1 MYREKET
8 SFYELLEVQPDAGP
22 TEIYEAYQ
30 RARETYSPNSPA
42 IYSMFTE
49 EEARELLK
57 LIDEAYS
64 TLSNKSRKRAYDIKI
79 GIAQEEKRVAEVD
92 HHPAPPVKP
101 PPPSNEFIEEKKVGR
116 AEDGWTGVIKVHKR
130 VDSTPPEG
138 HGKTRFGFFKI
149 NPSFENDIESVE
161 ECDGSFLQ
169 KIREYKNVPLDELS
183 EAMKISKSSLKA
195 LEENELKRLPVQVF
209 TRGIVVQ
216 YCRMLNLDEK
226 KLVDAYMAYFK
237 ANKT

>member
-1 MYREKET
+1 MYRDQET
-8 SFYELLEVQPDAGP
+8 SFYDLLEVHPDAGP

-30 RARETYSPNSPA
+30 RARETYSPHSPA

-64 TLSNKSRKRAYDIKI
+64 TLSNRSRKKAYDLKI
-79 GIAQEEKRVAEVD
+79 GLIKEEDPESKKEK
-92 HHPAPPVKP
+92 APPQPNQYAEMV
-101 PPPSNEFIEEKKVGR
+101 EERKVGR
-116 AEDGWTGVIKVHKR
+116 PEEGWTGVVRVHKR
-130 VDSTPPEG
+130 PDSTPPEG
-138 HGKTRFGFFKI
+138 QGRTRFGLYDLDE
-149 NPSFENDIESVE
+149 SFERDIQSVE

-169 KIREYKNVPLDELS
+169 RIREYKKVPIADLS
-183 EAMKISKSSLKA
+183 EAMKISKSVLRA
-195 LEENELKRLPVQVF
+195 IEENDLDRLPVQVF

-216 YCRMLNLDEK
+216 YCKMLNLDEK

-237 ANKT
+237 ANKK